1 MKKSL
6 TAAAVLL
13 PAGVLTLA
21 AWKYVVHVGQDHQG
35 TAAQTASAS
44 DVPVQLW
51 TCGMHPW
58 VVQDHPGTC
67 PICHMRLTPMR
78 NGGGGGH
85 NHGGPPSVVIDAAVI
100 QNMGVRTAEVTQGP
114 MVMSV
119 RTVGTLDAPEPG
131 LHDVSLKVGG
141 WIEKLYANQEGQ
153 HVHAGDPLFDL
164 YSPDLIADGG
174 ELVGAVRAARALEP
188 TADASV
194 RRSAEELVTSAQR
207 KLALLDV
214 PDAQIRAIAE
224 SLVIPTTI
232 TFRSPSGGAVVDKA
246 VVEGSSVQAG
256 QRLMRIEDHS
266 HLWLDMAVYEDRM
279 ALVTVGQAVDAT
291 VEGLPGRTFRGTVT
305 FVHPHVDPMTRT
317 VMARGTLEN
326 PDGSL
331 RPGMYVSAAIRTR
344 PAESAVQVPREA
356 VIDTGTRQVA
366 FVALAGGHFEPRDVR
381 MGLTGDDGRV
391 QVLAG
396 LSPGETVV
404 TSGQFLLDVES
415 RTTEAIDELR
425 AGNGTEMLV
434 SAPAT
439 TPAAGQPPMA
449 SIPDMTADRPR
460 TLTVAYC
467 PMKKAEWL
475 QEGDTIS
482 NPYFGTSMP
491 DCGEVRRHVPAPA
504 ASSPVGA
511 VANAYLKVEKGL
523 AADRLDPGA
532 AASLRAAAEGLTD
545 PTRKNLR
552 TAALDVAS
560 AADLTAAR
568 SALRTLSEALARAA
582 DASSAPAGGR
592 P

>member
-1 MKKSL
+1 MKRSL

-13 PAGVLTLA
+13 PAGALTLA
-21 AWKYVVHVGQDHQG
+21 VWKYVVPAGQGHPG
-35 TAAQTASAS
+35 TAARTAAAS
-44 DVPVQLW
+44 DAPVQLW
-51 TCGMHPW
+51 TCGMHPQ

-67 PICHMRLTPMR
+67 PICHMRLTPMHAAA
-78 NGGGGGH
+78 GH
-85 NHGGPPSVVIDAAVI
+85 DHGGPPPVVIDAAVV
-100 QNMGVRTAEVTQGP
+100 QNMGVRTAEVTRGP
-114 MVMSV
+114 IVMSV
-119 RTVGTLDAPEPG
+119 RTVGMLDAPEPG

-153 HVHAGDPLFDL
+153 HVQVGEPLFDL

-174 ELVGAVRAARALEP
+174 ELVGAVRAVRALGP
-188 TADASV
+188 TADAAV
-194 RRSAEELVTSAQR
+194 RRSAEELVTSAKR

-214 PDAQIRAIAE
+214 PDAQVRSIADGV
-224 SLVIPTTI
+224 VIPTTV
-232 TFRSPSGGAVVDKA
+232 TFCSPSSGAVIDKA

-266 HLWLDMAVYEDRM
+266 HLWLDMAVYEDQLTSV
-279 ALVTVGQAVDAT
+279 AVGQAVDAT
-291 VEGLPGRTFRGTVT
+291 VEGLPGRTYHGTVT
-305 FVHPHVDPMTRT
+305 FVHPHVDPLTRT
-317 VMARGTLEN
+317 VMARATLDN

-331 RPGMYVSAAIRTR
+331 RPGMYASAAIQTR
-344 PAESAVQVPREA
+344 PVEAAIQVPREA
-356 VIDTGTRQVA
+356 VIDTGTRQIA

-381 MGLTGDDGRV
+381 MGVGGDDGRV
-391 QVLAG
+391 QILTG

-415 RTTEAIDELR
+415 RTTEAIEKLR
-425 AGNGTEMLV
+425 AGNGTEMLM

-439 TPAAGQPPMA
+439 APAAGPPATA
-449 SIPDMTADRPR
+449 SMPAMTADQPR

-511 VANAYLKVEKGL
+511 VANAYLKVEQGL
-523 AADRLDPGA
+523 AADRLDPDA

-568 SALRTLSEALARAA
+568 SALKTLSEALARAT
-582 DASSAPAGGR
+582 DAPSAAAGGR